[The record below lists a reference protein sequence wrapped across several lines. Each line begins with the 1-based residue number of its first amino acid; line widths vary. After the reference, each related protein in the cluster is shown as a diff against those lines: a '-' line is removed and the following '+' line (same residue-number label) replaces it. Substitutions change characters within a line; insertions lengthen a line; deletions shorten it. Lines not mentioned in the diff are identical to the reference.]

1 MENEKLNNYY
11 KDLPPH
17 FREDYCIDAKKGSVG
32 VLLNVI
38 ALLIMIVVGP
48 VTYLLKF
55 GINGT
60 GYNFFEMIY
69 DERDVYV
76 VMATLLCLV
85 LGIILYLIAHEL
97 THGLCY
103 KLLTKQKLKFGLTLT
118 VAYCGLKE
126 GYVNK
131 KTALIAV
138 LAPFVVHSIWMII
151 AIILI
156 TEPIIAI
163 AMIMLFALH
172 FGGCCGDLWVSF
184 LLIFKYR
191 KQKVLM
197 CDNGPKQQFFVYDE
211 NAPEYPQ
218 TEVQQNANISL
229 FGSAFTATKEQKDE
243 TQPPEEQSEDNS
255 QS

>member
-11 KDLPPH
+11 KDLPPN

-38 ALLIMIVVGP
+38 ALVIAVVIGSAMFFAKYGFRPFNNEDINMLYAAIAIWIWALGLIV
-48 VTYLLKF
+48 
-55 GINGT
+55 
-60 GYNFFEMIY
+60 
-69 DERDVYV
+69 
-76 VMATLLCLV
+76 
-85 LGIILYLIAHEL
+85 YLILHEL

-103 KLLTKQKLKFGLTLT
+103 KLLTRQKLKFGLTLT
-118 VAYCGLKE
+118 VAYCGLKD

-172 FGGCCGDLWVSF
+172 FGGCIGDLWVTYI
-184 LLIFKYR
+184 LVFKYR
-191 KQKVLM
+191 KHQVLM
-197 CDNGPKQQFFVYDE
+197 CDNGPKQQFFIYDE
-211 NAPEYPQ
+211 NAPELP
-218 TEVQQNANISL
+218 
-229 FGSAFTATKEQKDE
+229 
-243 TQPPEEQSEDNS
+243 EDNS